1 MKLELSRPHALD
13 LPTLRARITARVEH
27 YTQRYPALNLT
38 EHYRWTGER
47 EARGSYR
54 GGDGWLRLDERA
66 VHLTLELPFF
76 ARPFRA
82 RIEDF
87 LRREADQLV
96 AA

>member
-1 MKLELSRPHALD
+1 MKRELSRPHALD

-27 YTQRYPALNLT
+27 YTQRYPALNLA
-38 EHYRWTGER
+38 EHYRWVGER

-54 GGDGWLRLDERA
+54 GGDGSLRLEERA

-82 RIEDF
+82 RIEEF